1 MRWDRLDRSW
11 TDLCNV
17 ADELSM
23 PSARLKPFL
32 IWTRNSVQKLL
43 APLALKPSRIVAGH
57 RFFFDPVTDIGLE
70 LLATGQFE
78 KKAIAQCA
86 KFIRPDGV
94 VVDVG
99 ANIGVHTVHF
109 AACAR
114 LGNVICF
121 EPARSTF
128 TFLLRNVEHLSNVIP
143 LNVALSDS
151 TSMQPLFIAADNA
164 YSGLKDT
171 NRKAIVHRELVACL
185 KGDDILLPML
195 RSQRVNLI
203 KIDVEGLETEVL
215 GGMREFLIA
224 HKPVIFCEIFGGQRS
239 NPDPESTVRFCVS
252 LGYDAFVLRGE
263 QLLPAGV
270 HSDSFYNYFFV
281 PRTQS

>member
-1 MRWDRLDRSW
+1 M
-11 TDLCNV
+11 
-17 ADELSM
+17 
-23 PSARLKPFL
+23 
-32 IWTRNSVQKLL
+32 I
-43 APLALKPSRIVAGH
+43 AGH
-57 RFFFDPVTDIGLE
+57 RFHFDPATDIGLE
-70 LLATGQFE
+70 LLAKGQFE
-78 KKAIAQCA
+78 KAAIAQCA
-86 KFIRPDGV
+86 KFIHADGV

-121 EPARSTF
+121 EPGRSTF
-128 TFLLRNVEHLSNVIP
+128 TFLLRNVKRLSNVIP

-151 TSMQPLFIAADNA
+151 TGVQPFYMAADNA

-171 NRKAIVHRELVACL
+171 NRKAILHRELVACL

-195 RSQRVNLI
+195 RNQRVDLI

-215 GGMREFLIA
+215 RGMREFLIA
-224 HKPVIFCEIFGGQRS
+224 HKPVIFCEIFGGKSS
-239 NPDPESTVRFCVS
+239 NPDPESTVRFCIS

-263 QLLPAGV
+263 ELFPAGA
-270 HSDSFYNYFFV
+270 HSDSFYSYFFV
-281 PRTQS
+281 PGIQD

>member
-1 MRWDRLDRSW
+1 M
-11 TDLCNV
+11 
-17 ADELSM
+17 
-23 PSARLKPFL
+23 
-32 IWTRNSVQKLL
+32 
-43 APLALKPSRIVAGH
+43 VAGH
-57 RFFFDPVTDIGLE
+57 RFFFDPATDIGLE

-109 AACAR
+109 AACAQ

-128 TFLLRNVEHLSNVIP
+128 AFLLRNVTHLSNVIP
-143 LNVALSDS
+143 LNVALSDA
-151 TSMQPLFIAADNA
+151 TGVKPFFIAADSA

-171 NRKAIVHRELVACL
+171 DRKAILHQELVACL

-195 RSQRVNLI
+195 RNQRVDLI

-215 GGMREFLIA
+215 RGLREFILA
-224 HKPVIFCEIFGGQRS
+224 HKPVIFCEIFGGKRS

-252 LGYDAFVLRGE
+252 LGYDAFVLRDE
-263 QLLPAGV
+263 QLVPAEV

-281 PRTQS
+281 PGTQR